1 MLRNLVLKNRSYRRF
16 DASHPLEA
24 KTLIDLIDLARN
36 CPSAANLQSL
46 RYLPVWERQ
55 SLGLVF
61 PHLRWAGYLRY
72 WDGPAPSERPSGYI
86 IILCP
91 SETTKFHHTDAGI
104 VAQTMLL
111 GAAEQGLG
119 GCMIASVERDKLKAA
134 LDLPQELD
142 ICLVIALGKP
152 AEEVVIEDVVDPDD
166 IEYWRD
172 DDGIHHV
179 PKRTLKDI
187 IVIPIGEDYEG

>member
-16 DASHPLEA
+16 DASRPITA
-24 KTLIDLIDLARN
+24 KTLIHLIELARN

-46 RYLPVWERQ
+46 RYLPVWDKQ
-55 SLGLVF
+55 LLDAVF

-72 WDGPAPSERPSGYI
+72 WDGPLATERPTGYI
-86 IILCP
+86 VILCP
-91 SETTKFHHTDAGI
+91 AETTKFHHTDAGI
-104 VAQTMLL
+104 VAQTILL
-111 GAAEQGLG
+111 GAVEQGLG
-119 GCMIASVERDKLKAA
+119 GCMIASVERDQLRTA
-134 LDLPQELD
+134 LDIPQELE

-152 AEEVVIEDVVDPDD
+152 AEEVVIEDVIDPDD

-179 PKRTLKDI
+179 PKRSLEDL
-187 IVIPIGEDYEG
+187 IVIPIGDHYEG